1 MRSIPGWKT
10 SAPVVTPTA
19 QVRISGKDVEVDSVS
34 LTRALPQV
42 LPEQVVGGGSINAA
56 TGSVEMGPS
65 DTGQQSRPHTAFH
78 GDTPMPGQSVTVD
91 AGRANIGSSRVFT
104 GRVDSSSGK
113 FSSGETQVDLVD
125 EIDRLNRM
133 VQFDPLHTTMPPLND
148 GEFYWRQI
156 GLCSTYL
163 TDRALRKCDFY
174 ATAPMENGCVVSAPL
189 MGSTW
194 PEKGTLVSSQKAT
207 GTWYE
212 GPNFGGM
219 PTGVGLWDVKASWLP
234 SDYDKTLRWNPF
246 QITIA
251 TTNRI
256 SSATAWT
263 KVGVRW
269 PNGDSVYL
277 SISPSRSVKVETVL
291 DGVRADQLNIG
302 VQGTPWTVATLRIN
316 PVDGLITV
324 RFDTGHVA
332 QGRLGSSAPD
342 AWAAKSW
349 EAFIESPARYLNGFQ
364 VSFPGSTEFQAVQ
377 HVPNAILTP
386 PTSASGPEIP
396 ELYATPAV
404 EPVPAID
411 LLKDQAS
418 AELAAMWIDEDGIFR
433 WMNRERLRDQSV
445 KETYTSRDSLVDVS
459 WNADT
464 SATRRRVSVKYRD
477 PAAQRAFRYSILA
490 WQGTSFELST
500 GDYHETFIKP
510 EEDEDWID
518 VNTNLRTLLAG
529 SQPEFNKGRDTWHGW
544 QNLDSKGDWTT
555 VTGVDAT
562 ASLRR
567 VVPGVWN
574 YRVKVNS
581 LPSGVDRIKASTREG
596 DNLLAAPYRGENL
609 PILRC
614 RTKITWADVRTNSV
628 HTGPS
633 WASDLEHD
641 ASWWVQSASEVQHLA
656 DEIGEELTK
665 PSPVIRD
672 VEIIA
677 DPRLQL
683 GDKITIKDPDI
694 TGVTITGVVS
704 EIKQKIETDDHTM
717 DLVLMVTD
725 LHVPTTLGAFD
736 TEWSGKSLRE
746 LDAYWSGKTLGDLD
760 STY

>member
-10 SAPVVTPTA
+10 SAPVVTPTT
-19 QVRISGKDVEVDSVS
+19 QVRMSGKDVEVDSVS

-42 LPEQVVGGGSINAA
+42 LPDQIVGGGGINAA
-56 TGSVEMGPS
+56 TGSVDMGPS
-65 DTGQQSRPHTAFH
+65 ATGQQPRPHTAFH

-125 EIDRLNRM
+125 DIDHLNRM

-148 GEFYWRQI
+148 GEFQWRQI

-194 PEKGTLVSSQKAT
+194 PERGSLQTSQKAT

-219 PTGVGLWDVKASWLP
+219 STGVGLWDVKASWLP
-234 SDYDKTLRWNPF
+234 SDYEKSLRWDPF
-246 QITIA
+246 QITFSA
-251 TTNRI
+251 NNTSLNKWTNVGI
-256 SSATAWT
+256 QWT
-263 KVGVRW
+263 NGNRVYASIGPGKGYNVCTITGGKFTNHLSTGA
-269 PNGDSVYL
+269 PNTDWS
-277 SISPSRSVKVETVL
+277 T
-291 DGVRADQLNIG
+291 
-302 VQGTPWTVATLRIN
+302 ATLRVN
-316 PVDGLITV
+316 PVDGSFKV
-324 RFDTGHVA
+324 RFDTGYVA
-332 QGRLGSSAPD
+332 TGSLGGAAPD
-342 AWAAKSW
+342 AWAGKNW
-349 EAFIESPARYLNGFQ
+349 EAYVDSPGRTVNGFQ
-364 VSFPGSTEFQAVQ
+364 ISFPGAEEFKAVQ

-386 PTSASGPEIP
+386 PTSAAGPEIP

-433 WMNRERLRDQSV
+433 WMNRERLRGQSV

-500 GDYHETFIKP
+500 GEYHETFIKP

-518 VNTNLRTLLAG
+518 VNTNLRTLLPG

-544 QNLDSKGDWTT
+544 QSLDSKGDWTT

-574 YRVKVNS
+574 YRVRVNS

-614 RTKITWADVRTNSV
+614 RTKITWADVRTDSKFS
-628 HTGPS
+628 GPS

-694 TGVTITGVVS
+694 TGVTITGIVN
-704 EIKQKIETDDHTM
+704 EIKQKIGADDHTM

-736 TEWSGKSLRE
+736 REWSGKSLGE